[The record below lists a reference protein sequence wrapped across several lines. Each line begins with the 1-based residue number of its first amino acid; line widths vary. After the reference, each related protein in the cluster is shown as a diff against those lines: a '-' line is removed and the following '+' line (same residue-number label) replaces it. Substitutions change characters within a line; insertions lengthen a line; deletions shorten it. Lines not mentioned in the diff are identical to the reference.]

1 MSKKGCKKKKKKKRG
16 GGEKKGQP
24 KDASF
29 SEPSFKSL
37 VVVCG
42 TLERRRHGRRLVKKG
57 TKKKRKEGRNKR

>member
-1 MSKKGCKKKKKKKRG
+1 MSKKGCKKKTKKKKRG

-42 TLERRRHGRRLVKKG
+42 TLERRHGRRLVKKG
-57 TKKKRKEGRNKR
+57 TKKKKEGRKE

>member
-1 MSKKGCKKKKKKKRG
+1 MSKKGCKKKKKKKKKKRGG

-42 TLERRRHGRRLVKKG
+42 TLERRHGRRL
-57 TKKKRKEGRNKR
+57 